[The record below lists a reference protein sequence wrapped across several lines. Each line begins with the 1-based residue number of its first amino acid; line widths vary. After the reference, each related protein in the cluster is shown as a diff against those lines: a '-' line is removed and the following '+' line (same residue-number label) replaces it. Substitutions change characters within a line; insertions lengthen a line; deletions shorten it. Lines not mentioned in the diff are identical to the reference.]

1 MMLRHRTSFAIHSD
15 LMPYASPDGTKQ
27 SLLSRNIGV
36 QPAFSGVITRRTD
49 MADKDV
55 GGKPGRREGNLDIQD
70 KDVTPIESEAALKG
84 DDGDDVEGDDV
95 MSVAARREAARL
107 KGDVFLVRSDLEDA
121 DQREATPGVREQ
133 D

>member
-1 MMLRHRTSFAIHSD
+1 
-15 LMPYASPDGTKQ
+15 
-27 SLLSRNIGV
+27 
-36 QPAFSGVITRRTD
+36 

-55 GGKPGRREGNLDIQD
+55 GGKPGRSEGNLDIQD
-70 KDVTPIESEAALKG
+70 EDVTPIESEAALKG
-84 DDGDDVEGDDV
+84 DDGDDVEGDDM
-95 MSVAARREAARL
+95 MSAAARREAARL

>member
-1 MMLRHRTSFAIHSD
+1 
-15 LMPYASPDGTKQ
+15 
-27 SLLSRNIGV
+27 
-36 QPAFSGVITRRTD
+36 

-70 KDVTPIESEAALKG
+70 EDVTPIESEAALKG

-95 MSVAARREAARL
+95 MSAAARREAARL